1 MTEEEGQGR
10 KKKLN
15 KNLIIAICGAVAAV
29 VLIVLLVVF
38 LGRGGR
44 ELDESYFVSD
54 GTKLVLTIESDP
66 SMKTDNE
73 QEPINSH
80 LVYAYSGETITSLKV
95 YYQYENPVKAK
106 TAFDILHASN
116 NGQYKDVQLEGRYV
130 VLIANDSEYN
140 YLKASDVKQQIDFME
155 AMKGM
160 QNNVPEDESAE
171 PEPAPS
177 E

>member
-1 MTEEEGQGR
+1 MSEEESGR

-15 KNLIIAICGAVAAV
+15 KNLIIAICGVVAAV
-29 VLIVLLVVF
+29 VLVVILVVF
-38 LGRGGR
+38 MGRGGR

-54 GTKLVLTIESDP
+54 GAKLVLTIESDP

-106 TAFDILHASN
+106 TAYDILHDSN
-116 NGQYKDVQLEGRYV
+116 NGQYKDVLLDGRYV
-130 VLIANDSEYN
+130 VLVANESEYN

-160 QNNVPEDESAE
+160 NSDTSANGDVE
-171 PEPAPS
+171 AEPAPA